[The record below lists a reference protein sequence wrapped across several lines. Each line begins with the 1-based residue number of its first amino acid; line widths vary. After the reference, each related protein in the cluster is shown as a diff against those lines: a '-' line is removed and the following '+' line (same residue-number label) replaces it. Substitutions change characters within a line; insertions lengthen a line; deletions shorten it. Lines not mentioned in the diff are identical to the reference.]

1 MKTITKV
8 FVVLLVVSIL
18 FVTYHSFSL
27 EGFRE
32 QVPEC
37 SGGPNSTSAPACY
50 ATVREDYNGFA
61 DVMKEDY
68 ILKTQIV
75 TPVCPN
81 SPYTDWNDDALPND
95 EGYKYDKEDKDKK
108 DREKGDREKKD
119 REKNDFGPLNFGFNL
134 DLSKNQTNQ
143 SNQPNKNEPAP
154 NSPPSNQAAYKENAP
169 LVNNQPIPDYNL
181 SVPKVNAPAEP
192 ASKDDKTS
200 QPSTVESNGNDTCP
214 PCPACKRCP
223 EPVVECKKVVNYK
236 HAGAD
241 RLPVPLIADF
251 SKF

>member
-1 MKTITKV
+1 MKNITKV

-27 EGFRE
+27 EGFQE

-37 SGGPNSTSAPACY
+37 SGVADNDSAPACY
-50 ATVREDYNGFA
+50 ATVKEDYNGFA
-61 DVMKEDY
+61 DVMKSDY

-81 SPYTDWNDDALPND
+81 SPYTEWNDSNQ
-95 EGYKYDKEDKDKK
+95 
-108 DREKGDREKKD
+108 GDD
-119 REKNDFGPLNFGFNL
+119 VSSNFTPFNFGFNF
-134 DLSKNQTNQ
+134 DLSTNLTNQ
-143 SNQPNKNEPAP
+143 SNQSNDPEPNVA
-154 NSPPSNQAAYKENAP
+154 PSNQSDYKENEP
-169 LVNNQPIPDYNL
+169 IVNNQPIPDYNL
-181 SVPKVNAPAEP
+181 SIPKINAPAEP

-200 QPSTVESNGNDTCP
+200 QPSEVKSNNDTCP

-236 HAGAD
+236 QAGSD
-241 RLPVPLIADF
+241 RLPVPLITDF

>member
-8 FVVLLVVSIL
+8 FVVLLVISIL
-18 FVTYHSFSL
+18 FVTYQSFSL
-27 EGFRE
+27 EGFQE

-61 DVMKEDY
+61 DVVKDDY

-95 EGYKYDKEDKDKK
+95 KGYKYDKDKK
-108 DREKGDREKKD
+108 DKD
-119 REKNDFGPLNFGFNL
+119 NGWSYGAMNDFNPINLGFNM
-134 DLSKNQTNQ
+134 DLSKNKNVSHPNGPEPNSTPTNQ
-143 SNQPNKNEPAP
+143 AD
-154 NSPPSNQAAYKENAP
+154 YKENAP

-181 SVPKVNAPAEP
+181 SVPKVNVPAEP
-192 ASKDDKTS
+192 ASNEDKTS
-200 QPSTVESNGNDTCP
+200 QPSAVKSDTKANDTCP

-236 HAGAD
+236 QAGSD

>member
-1 MKTITKV
+1 MKNITKV

-18 FVTYHSFSL
+18 FVTYQSLSL
-27 EGFRE
+27 EGFQE

-37 SGGPNSTSAPACY
+37 SGGADTASAPACY
-50 ATVREDYNGFA
+50 ATVKEDYNGFA
-61 DVMKEDY
+61 DVMKSDY

-81 SPYTDWNDDALPND
+81 SPYTEWNDSANQGDND
-95 EGYKYDKEDKDKK
+95 VSS
-108 DREKGDREKKD
+108 
-119 REKNDFGPLNFGFNL
+119 NFTPFNFGFNF
-134 DLSKNQTNQ
+134 DLSTNLTNQ
-143 SNQPNKNEPAP
+143 ANDPAP
-154 NSPPSNQAAYKENAP
+154 NVAPSNQSDYTENAP
-169 LVNNQPIPDYNL
+169 IVNNQPIPDYNL
-181 SVPKVNAPAEP
+181 SIPKINAPAEP

-200 QPSTVESNGNDTCP
+200 QPSEVKSNNDTCP

-236 HAGAD
+236 QAGSD
-241 RLPVPLIADF
+241 RLPVPLITDF

>member
-8 FVVLLVVSIL
+8 FIVLLVISIL
-18 FVTYHSFSL
+18 FVTYQSFSL
-27 EGFRE
+27 EGFQE

-37 SGGPNSTSAPACY
+37 SGGANSTSAPACY

-81 SPYTDWNDDALPND
+81 SPYTEWDDDALPTD
-95 EGYKYDKEDKDKK
+95 KGHKYDKEEKDKK
-108 DREKGDREKKD
+108 DRAA
-119 REKNDFGPLNFGFNL
+119 NDFRPFNFGFNL

-143 SNQPNKNEPAP
+143 NEPAP
-154 NSPPSNQAAYKENAP
+154 NATPTTQAEYKENAP

-181 SVPKVNAPAEP
+181 SIPKVNAPAEP

-200 QPSTVESNGNDTCP
+200 QPSTVDSKGNDTCP

-236 HAGAD
+236 QAGAD

>member
-8 FVVLLVVSIL
+8 FVVLLVISIL
-18 FVTYHSFSL
+18 FVTYQSFSL
-27 EGFRE
+27 EGFQE

-37 SGGPNSTSAPACY
+37 SGGANSTSAPACY

-81 SPYTDWNDDALPND
+81 SPYTNWNDDALPND
-95 EGYKYDKEDKDKK
+95 KGYKYDKDDKRDGA
-108 DREKGDREKKD
+108 R
-119 REKNDFGPLNFGFNL
+119 NDFGPLDIGFNMDFNL
-134 DLSKNQTNQ
+134 DLSKNQTKQ
-143 SNQPNKNEPAP
+143 NEPVP
-154 NSPPSNQAAYKENAP
+154 NVAATNQAAYKENAP

-192 ASKDDKTS
+192 ASKEDKAS
-200 QPSTVESNGNDTCP
+200 QPSTVDSKGNDTCP

-236 HAGAD
+236 QAGSD

>member
-1 MKTITKV
+1 MKNITKV
-8 FVVLLVVSIL
+8 FVVLLVISIL
-18 FVTYHSFSL
+18 FVTYQSFSL
-27 EGFRE
+27 EGFQE

-61 DVMKEDY
+61 DVMKDDY

-81 SPYTDWNDDALPND
+81 SPYTDLEDDGLPNTLSKD
-95 EGYKYDKEDKDKK
+95 KGHKYDKDDKDKK
-108 DREKGDREKKD
+108 DRAA
-119 REKNDFGPLNFGFNL
+119 NDFRPFHFGFNL

-143 SNQPNKNEPAP
+143 SNQSDPAP
-154 NSPPSNQAAYKENAP
+154 NAAPTTQADYKENAP

-181 SVPKVNAPAEP
+181 SIPKVNTPAEP

-200 QPSTVESNGNDTCP
+200 QPSNVNSDTCP

-223 EPVVECKKVVNYK
+223 EPVVECKKVVNYSK
-236 HAGAD
+236 AGSD

>member
-1 MKTITKV
+1 MKTITKL

-27 EGFRE
+27 EGFQE

-37 SGGPNSTSAPACY
+37 SGGNDSTSAPACY

-61 DVMKEDY
+61 DVMKSDY

-81 SPYTDWNDDALPND
+81 SPYTDWNDNTLPND
-95 EGYKYDKEDKDKK
+95 KGYKYDNGDKK
-108 DREKGDREKKD
+108 YD
-119 REKNDFGPLNFGFNL
+119 REKNFGDENGWDANFRPLNFDFSL
-134 DLSKNQTNQ
+134 DISKNQKVPDANTL
-143 SNQPNKNEPAP
+143 
-154 NSPPSNQAAYKENAP
+154 PSSQADYKENAP

-192 ASKDDKTS
+192 ASKEDKQS
-200 QPSTVESNGNDTCP
+200 QPSTVKSDDKKNDTCP

-236 HAGAD
+236 QAGSD
-241 RLPVPLIADF
+241 RLPVPLITDF

>member
-18 FVTYHSFSL
+18 FVTYQSFSL
-27 EGFRE
+27 EGFHE

-37 SGGPNSTSAPACY
+37 YGGPNSTSAPACY

-81 SPYTDWNDDALPND
+81 SPYTEWEDDGLPL
-95 EGYKYDKEDKDKK
+95 DKDKDKK
-108 DREKGDREKKD
+108 DKAA
-119 REKNDFGPLNFGFNL
+119 NDFRPFNFGFNI
-134 DLSKNQTNQ
+134 DLSKNQTNVV
-143 SNQPNKNEPAP
+143 PNAAP
-154 NSPPSNQAAYKENAP
+154 STQAGYKENEP
-169 LVNNQPIPDYNL
+169 VVNNQPIPDYNL
-181 SVPKVNAPAEP
+181 SIPKVNAPAEP
-192 ASKDDKTS
+192 ASKDDKAS
-200 QPSTVESNGNDTCP
+200 QPSTVDKTNDTCP

-223 EPVVECKKVVNYK
+223 EPVVECKRVVNYK
-236 HAGAD
+236 QAGAD
-241 RLPVPLIADF
+241 RLPVPLVADF